1 MKKKTREGYRP
12 SVRYSFLKIMT
23 GSDLSRRR
31 LALMRCESPQPG
43 PVVWLTGCAHGD
55 EVGGVVVIQ
64 EVFKRLRKAPLR
76 CGSVLAFPLMNPL
89 GFEAGTRHVI
99 VSGEDLNRCFP
110 GNLHGT
116 VAQRIA
122 RIIFDRIEQT
132 KPTVVLDLHN
142 DWQSCIPYA
151 LIDPPPGS
159 AHRSAY
165 AKTRSFA
172 KTTRLLTIQESH
184 DAFEARYSASTL
196 TGSLLL
202 HDIPAVTVELGESH
216 VVNEQNVRTGV
227 QAMWN
232 VLAALNMVDP
242 RDEQP
247 EPMYEAIPPAVRRSV
262 LNYHDKPFSSTSG
275 IARFRVQAGSLVAPG
290 APIADIYNAFGKK
303 LETVVA
309 QHNGVVLGHSD
320 SAVSFPGAPLV
331 AFGLTDSTD
340 HARSIEKHGKTP
352 AAKPASKSP
361 K

>member
-1 MKKKTREGYRP
+1 
-12 SVRYSFLKIMT
+12 MT

-64 EVFKRLRKAPLR
+64 EVFKRLRKAPLH

-110 GNLHGT
+110 GNLHGS

-132 KPTVVLDLHN
+132 QPTIVLDLHN
-142 DWQSCIPYA
+142 DWRSCIPYA
-151 LIDPPPGS
+151 VIDPPPGS

-165 AKTRSFA
+165 ARTHSFA
-172 KTTRLLTIQESH
+172 KTTGLLTIQESP
-184 DAFEARYSASTL
+184 DAFQAQYSASTL

-216 VVNEQNVRTGV
+216 VVNEQNVRSGV

-232 VLAALNMVDP
+232 VLTALDMVDP

-262 LNYHDKPFSSTSG
+262 LTYYDKPFSSTSG
-275 IARFRVQAGSLVAPG
+275 IARFRVQAGGMVAPG

-309 QHNGVVLGHSD
+309 QHSGVVLGHAD
-320 SAVSFPGAPLV
+320 SAVSFPGAPMV
-331 AFGLTDSTD
+331 AFGLTEPTD
-340 HARSIEKHGKTP
+340 KASPT
-352 AAKPASKSP
+352 AKPAKTTAAKSSPKSP
-361 K
+361 T